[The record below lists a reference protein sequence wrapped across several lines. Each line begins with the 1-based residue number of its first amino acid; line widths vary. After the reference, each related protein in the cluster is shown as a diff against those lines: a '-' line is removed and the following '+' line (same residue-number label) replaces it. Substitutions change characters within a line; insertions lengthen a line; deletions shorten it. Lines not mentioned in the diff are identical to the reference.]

1 MDIQSRLPDVGTSIF
16 TVMSALAHKHG
27 AINLSQGFPDF
38 PVDPELVG
46 LINRFMLEGHNQYA
60 PMPGV
65 APLREVIAQMITNR
79 YHQAV
84 DPDAQVTIT
93 SGATEALFASLS
105 AFVRPGDEV
114 IIFDPS
120 YDSYGPGIRLNGGI
134 PVRIDLT
141 FPDYA
146 TDWDRVAKA
155 ITPRTRAIIINNPH
169 NPAGI
174 VLTQEDLSQ
183 LERVA
188 LHHNLIVISDEVY
201 DRLTFDGIA
210 HESVLSRPALA
221 SQSIAVFSFG
231 KTFHATGWKTGYAV
245 APHHLTAEIRKA
257 HQFIVF
263 SVNAAVQLALAEYMK
278 SPEHYLE
285 LSAFYQQKR
294 DLFLNE
300 MKGSSFTPLT
310 CQGTYFQLMA
320 YEGISEMPDMEMA
333 EALTR
338 EHKVAAIPVSAF
350 YQNGA
355 DNKVLRFC
363 FAKRDETLGQA
374 AAILRKI

>member
-16 TVMSALAHKHG
+16 TVMSALAHAHG

-65 APLREVIAQMITNR
+65 APLREVIAQMITDR
-79 YHQAV
+79 YRQTV
-84 DPDAQVTIT
+84 DPDMQVTIT

-120 YDSYGPGIRLNGGI
+120 YDSYGPGIQLSGGI
-134 PVRIDLT
+134 PVRINLT

-146 TDWDRVAKA
+146 TDWDRVAEV
-155 ITPRTRAIIINNPH
+155 ITSRTRAIIINNPH

-183 LERVA
+183 LERIA

-278 SPEHYLE
+278 SPEHYLK

-294 DLFLNE
+294 DLFLDE

-310 CQGTYFQLMA
+310 CQGTYFQLMS
-320 YEGISEMPDMEMA
+320 YEGISKMPDVEMA
-333 EALTR
+333 EELTR
-338 EHKVAAIPVSAF
+338 YRKVAAIPVSAF
-350 YQNGA
+350 YKNGT

-363 FAKRDETLGQA
+363 FAKRDETLGKA